1 MATYI
6 RCMFEHFGKLTLEFT
21 DELKNNLATLLSVL
35 GTRSVLIKFI
45 FIRFFNKN
53 CSLSTHYSMNTIC
66 IAAKHWQHWNSH
78 PTTQP
83 ESPALSTQQ
92 TTKTSRLLKLTLDEI
107 QKMSLHFCTLYAI
120 PRHLSLFFQI
130 KKLSLLHC
138 LPYYQ
143 EYQVSQYFM
152 PHVLHHYTSLL
163 SSELSRWLRSAASDA
178 AESAEHIS
186 WRLKSWWSVV
196 SPKHVYSTIYSRYIF
211 I

>member
-107 QKMSLHFCTLYAI
+107 QKMSLHFCTLHPAI
-120 PRHLSLFFQI
+120 WVCFS
-130 KKLSLLHC
+130 KLKNSVCYTVYPTTKSTKYHNTSCLMFYTTTLVCSAQSSVDGCGVRPLMQLNLLN
-138 LPYYQ
+138 
-143 EYQVSQYFM
+143 
-152 PHVLHHYTSLL
+152 T
-163 SSELSRWLRSAASDA
+163 
-178 AESAEHIS
+178 SAEG
-186 WRLKSWWSVV
+186 WSLDGV
-196 SPKHVYSTIYSRYIF
+196 
-211 I
+211 